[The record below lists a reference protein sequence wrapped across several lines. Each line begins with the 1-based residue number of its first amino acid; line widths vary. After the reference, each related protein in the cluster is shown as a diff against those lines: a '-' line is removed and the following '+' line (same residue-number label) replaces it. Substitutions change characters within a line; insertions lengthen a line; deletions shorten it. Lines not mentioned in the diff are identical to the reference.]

1 MDQQIVEQIL
11 MLVRD
16 GGEAAVTIIL
26 SFFAFKLLNTLLIAG
41 AVVLGIRVLL
51 LGVIKMLRLD
61 ARRHVLDM
69 RARWRETEQSKL
81 DAEEALEEFQRE
93 IS

>member
-16 GGEAAVTIIL
+16 GGEAAVVIIL
-26 SFFAFKLLNTLLIAG
+26 SFFVFKLLHTLLIAG
-41 AVVLGIRVLL
+41 AVVLGIKVLV
-51 LGVIKMLRLD
+51 LGVFKLLRLD
-61 ARRHVLDM
+61 ARRHVLNM